1 MVLPLAGEEV
11 LLAFGHIHLAV
22 VVGVHQDNHHW
33 EHLNIL
39 RTHLEKEGLRV
50 FGHTHPVVVGV
61 HRDTRHWEHLD
72 THLVVVGVRQDTRQ
86 WEELLDTRLVLEI
99 PNEHFQVRFQ
109 VTTQHDLI
117 LLMHKK
123 ILTWISR
130 HCSR

>member
-1 MVLPLAGEEV
+1 MVLVLPLGKEHRV
-11 LLAFGHIHLAV
+11 YGHILD
-22 VVGVHQDNHHW
+22 VVGH
-33 EHLNIL
+33 I
-39 RTHLEKEGLRV
+39 
-50 FGHTHPVVVGV
+50 
-61 HRDTRHWEHLD
+61 
-72 THLVVVGVRQDTRQ
+72 HLVVVGVRQDTRQ

>member
-1 MVLPLAGEEV
+1 MVLVLPLGKEHRV
-11 LLAFGHIHLAV
+11 YGHILDVVGHIHLV
-22 VVGVHQDNHHW
+22 VAGVHQ
-33 EHLNIL
+33 
-39 RTHLEKEGLRV
+39 
-50 FGHTHPVVVGV
+50 
-61 HRDTRHWEHLD
+61 DTRHWEEHLD
-72 THLVVVGVRQDTRQ
+72 TPLEEEGLRAFGHILVVVGHIHLVVVGVRQDTRQ